1 MGKNITLK
9 GHSSFGIREGWLTKG
24 IAAVSENPLLF
35 SKENNDGADILGVGS
50 AMAKAI
56 RYWLIVTGLAE
67 SYYETVNGKKRSL
80 IRLTE
85 LGKMVYEHDMY
96 MENTGTLWALHYNL
110 ATNYEGATVWSVF
123 FNTFENEKF
132 SRTSMSETIYEIL
145 CKNLDE
151 EEIAVKSLEN
161 DCSVLLQMYVGEYA
175 TNTDPEDKAHCP
187 FMELDIISKRRN
199 QYKREYV
206 RADRIDA
213 LIVFFAIRKY
223 LDRNMDENLTDKE
236 RESVSI
242 ENLLSAQ
249 DSPGRIFGL
258 DRITLNDNLDTL
270 EERGYIHIDRT
281 AGLDTVYI
289 TETAPDSADKIMQIH
304 YKGKLKDET

>member
-110 ATNYEGATVWSVF
+110 ATNYEGATVWSIF

-175 TNTDPEDKAHCP
+175 TNTEPEDKAHCP
-187 FMELDIISKRRN
+187 FMELGIIGKRRN

-270 EERGYIHIDRT
+270 EECGYIHIDRT

>member
-110 ATNYEGATVWSVF
+110 ATNYEGATVWSIF

-270 EERGYIHIDRT
+270 EECGYIHIDRT

-289 TETAPDSADKIMQIH
+289 TETAPDSADKIMQIY

>member
-110 ATNYEGATVWSVF
+110 ATNYEGATVWRVF

-161 DCSVLLQMYVGEYA
+161 DCSVLLQMYVGEHA
-175 TNTDPEDKAHCP
+175 ANTDPEDKAHCP

-270 EERGYIHIDRT
+270 EECGYIHIDRT

-289 TETAPDSADKIMQIH
+289 TETAPDSADKIMQIY

>member
-110 ATNYEGATVWSVF
+110 ATNYEGATVWSIF

-161 DCSVLLQMYVGEYA
+161 DCSVLLQMYVGEHA
-175 TNTDPEDKAHCP
+175 ANTDPEDKAHCP

-223 LDRNMDENLTDKE
+223 LDKNMDENLTDKE

-270 EERGYIHIDRT
+270 EECGYIHIDRT